1 MRVRGKLL
9 PEEIREIGTFLRS
22 KWYWPKLLLRSWYGL
37 LLFAALVWGTAT
49 KIIAGNREHWLALS
63 VVWLCVAAIFIWAFF
78 NTRRERRRDIQ
89 VLNQRL
95 PDWLILDEQGLQTQ
109 NRDGRTSSRPWKTLT
124 NWWEGKAV
132 IFLALTEASSYVFLP
147 LSDLNEIEA
156 DNLRAILHK
165 HLGEQ
170 QRQ

>member
-9 PEEIREIGTFLRS
+9 PEEIREIGNFLRS
-22 KWYWPKLLLRSWYGL
+22 KWYWPKLLIRSWYGL

-49 KIIAGNREHWLALS
+49 KIIAGDRQHWAALS
-63 VVWLCVAAIFIWAFF
+63 TMWLVVAAISTLTFF
-78 NTRRERRRDIQ
+78 NARRKRDRDIQ

-95 PDWLILDEQGLQTQ
+95 PEWLILDEQGLQTQ

-124 NWWEGKAV
+124 NWREGRVV

-147 LSDLNEIEA
+147 LSDLNEGEA

-170 QRQ
+170 QR